1 MPRPQR
7 EYHVSTKQTAATPAH
22 TKGCTMTQTA
32 PFSGREVI
40 YILDPP
46 KAPTNGFG
54 VAGFTVGILGLFTFG
69 LLSPIGLILSFIGLF
84 KKPKGFAAAGFAM
97 SLVGVS
103 FIGTVTALPFVAHR
117 HHQMAR
123 ADKANQQVTRNAIRN
138 AVIEIEHSQQTLP
151 SKNIDGFQGNAV
163 TVQYRDA
170 WGNELRFDERN
181 DGFAVRSAGPDQNF
195 DTADDLLEIGQYRPI
210 TTVGRGNDK
219 IDRSDFT
226 CSSSERS

>member
-1 MPRPQR
+1 
-7 EYHVSTKQTAATPAH
+7 
-22 TKGCTMTQTA
+22 MTQTS
-32 PFSGREVI
+32 PSSEREVI

-46 KAPTNGFG
+46 KPPTNGFG

-84 KKPKGFAAAGFAM
+84 KKPRGFAAAGFAM
-97 SLVGVS
+97 SLVGVG

-123 ADKANQQVTRNAIRN
+123 VDEANQQVTRNAIRS
-138 AVIEIEHSQQTLP
+138 AISEIEHSRQTGP
-151 SKNIDGFQGNAV
+151 SDNLDGFQGNAV

-195 DTADDLLEIGQYRPI
+195 DTADDLLEVSQYLPF
-210 TTVGRGNDK
+210 TTVGRGNVEILDGN
-219 IDRSDFT
+219 FT
-226 CSSSERS
+226 WRSSENS

>member
-1 MPRPQR
+1 
-7 EYHVSTKQTAATPAH
+7 
-22 TKGCTMTQTA
+22 MTQTA

-84 KKPKGFAAAGFAM
+84 KKPRGFAAAGFAM

-123 ADKANQQVTRNAIRN
+123 ADEANQQVTRNAIRN
-138 AVIEIEHSQQTLP
+138 AVIEIEHSQQTIP